1 MEKGNH
7 FEVTSSRTLPQWLRE
22 RNIGLAFT
30 TYQAGK
36 MFLIGTNPQGNISI
50 FERTFARAMGMC
62 VAGDSIWMSSL
73 YQLWRLENALAPGE
87 AHDGYDKLYIPRVG
101 YTTGDLDIHDVAVDG
116 DGRVVF
122 ISTAL
127 SCLAT
132 VSDTYSV
139 EPLWKPSFISKLAPE
154 DRCHLN
160 GLAMRDGRPRYAT
173 AVSQAD
179 VGDGWRDHRH
189 EGGIVI
195 DIDSNEIIADG
206 LSMPHSPRW
215 HNGRLWLH
223 NSGTGE
229 FGFIDVDS
237 GSREFV
243 PLVFCP
249 GYLRGLT
256 FVGNYAIVGLSGPRE
271 DGTFQGLALEA
282 ALESRSATPRCGL
295 QIIDLAT
302 GNVVEWLRI
311 SGIVTELYDVAVL
324 ANTTRPMA
332 LGFKTSEIQHLISLP
347 PGLPSH

>member
-1 MEKGNH
+1 MATEPQL
-7 FEVTSSRTLPQWLRE
+7 EVTGSRTLPQWLSD
-22 RNIGLAFT
+22 RNIALAFT

-36 MFLIGTNPQGNISI
+36 LFLVGTNTEGRLSI

-62 VAGDSIWMSSL
+62 VVDDSMWMSSL
-73 YQLWRLENALAPGE
+73 YQLWRFENALAPGQN
-87 AHDGYDKLYIPRVG
+87 HDGYDKLYVPRIG
-101 YTTGDLDIHDVAVDG
+101 YTTGDLDIHDVAVED

-132 VSDTYSV
+132 VSEKYSV
-139 EPLWKPSFISKLAPE
+139 TPLWKPSFVSKLAPE

-160 GLAMRDGRPRYAT
+160 GLALRDGKARYAT

-179 VGDGWRDHRH
+179 VGDGWRDHRRD
-189 EGGIVI
+189 GGIVI
-195 DIDSNEIIADG
+195 DIETNDIIATG

-237 GSREFV
+237 GSDEFV
-243 PLVFCP
+243 PLAFCP

-256 FVGNYAIVGLSGPRE
+256 FIGNFAIVGLSGPRA
-271 DGTFQGLALEA
+271 DGTFEGLQLDEELA
-282 ALESRSATPRCGL
+282 SRSATPRCGL
-295 QIIDLAT
+295 QIIDLST
-302 GNVVEWLRI
+302 GNIVEWLRI
-311 SGIVTELYDVAVL
+311 TGIVNELYDVAVL
-324 ANTTRPMA
+324 TDTKRPMA
-332 LGFKTSEIQHLISLP
+332 LGFKTNEIQHLISL
-347 PGLPSH
+347 GEDLSGN